1 MVKENPIVNR
11 IALEGNKRLE
21 DSDIFSEISIK
32 VRDVFTKSKIQNNLQ
47 RILALYRASGRYE
60 AVIEPKIIYLEQ
72 NRVDIVFE
80 ISEGPL
86 SKVNSIKFL
95 GNRNFSDSRL
105 KREINTSES
114 RWWKVLIS
122 GGKYDPDLLNFD
134 KENLKRF
141 YADKGFVDA
150 DIAMA
155 VGEISEKKDKFYITF
170 VVNEGERYKFGN
182 VNVDLEI
189 KNYRKSDIL
198 KSINIKK
205 GRWYS
210 ASKVDNN
217 ITKLTENII
226 DSGAPFINI
235 YPELTRREQ
244 NIIDVNFIVK
254 PGNKKYI
261 EGLSFLEIQEP

>member
-1 MVKENPIVNR
+1 M
-11 IALEGNKRLE
+11 
-21 DSDIFSEISIK
+21 
-32 VRDVFTKSKIQNNLQ
+32 RDVFTKSKIQNNLQ
-47 RILALYRASGRYE
+47 RILALYRASGRYA

-114 RWWKVLIS
+114 RWWKVLTS

-155 VGEISEKKDKFYITF
+155 VGEISEQKDKFYITF

-244 NIIDVNFIVK
+244 NIIDVNFVVK

-261 EGLSFLEIQEP
+261 KARWCFNN